1 MNISHG
7 CYSGPATQFDAL
19 RLLWALFGGYGLLDY
34 RNQGGPVIPNLQY
47 EAFSDEDLLGE
58 WPNGAPE
65 DPLIILLAHEE
76 QKGRIKFTHCPFLAH
91 RLEEL
96 EMKMMADN
104 MAVSLTPAWI
114 LLTQQFARG
123 LHAAASYRQDVVFS

>member
-1 MNISHG
+1 VNVSHG
-7 CYSGPATQFDAL
+7 CFTGPAKQFDAL
-19 RLLWALFGGYGLLDY
+19 RLLWALYGGYDLLDY
-34 RNQGGPVIPNLQY
+34 RNTGGPVFPDLRY
-47 EAFSDEDLLGE
+47 DLFSDADLLGE

-76 QKGRIKFTHCPFLAH
+76 HKGLIKHTHCPFLAH

-96 EMKMMADN
+96 EMKMM
-104 MAVSLTPAWI
+104 SEHSPEKSPSWL

-123 LHAAASYRQDVVFS
+123 LRTAASYRQDVVFS